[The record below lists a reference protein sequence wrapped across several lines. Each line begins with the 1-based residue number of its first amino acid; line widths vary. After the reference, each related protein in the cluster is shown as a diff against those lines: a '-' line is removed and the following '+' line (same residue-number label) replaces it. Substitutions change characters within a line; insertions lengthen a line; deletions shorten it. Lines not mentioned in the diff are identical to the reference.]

1 MILYPAIDL
10 RGGQVVRLQQGDPA
24 RQTRYSADPLATAR
38 RWQEAGATWLHVIN
52 LDGAFQTAN
61 DNLSVLA
68 RLAKLG
74 VSIQFGGGIRSL
86 EDAARAIDAGA
97 ARVILGT
104 AVAQDPA
111 LVETFVARWGAE
123 RLAVALDA
131 RGGRVATHGWQTESA
146 WTPIDLG
153 RALARRGAIHA
164 LYTDV
169 ARDGG
174 LAGVDVAGTA
184 RLAAETGLQV
194 IASGGVASLED
205 IRALRATGQVAG
217 AVIGKALYEGVF
229 SLADALRIAAEAP

>member
-24 RQTRYSADPLATAR
+24 RQTHYSADPLAVAR
-38 RWQEAGATWLHVIN
+38 RWQEAGAAWLHVIN
-52 LDGAFQTAN
+52 LDGAFQAAN
-61 DNLSVLA
+61 DNLAVLA
-68 RLAKLG
+68 RLAGLG
-74 VSIQFGGGIRSL
+74 IPIQFGGGIRSL
-86 EDAARAIDAGA
+86 EDAAQAFDAGA

-111 LVETFVARWGAE
+111 LVEAFVARWGAE
-123 RLAVALDA
+123 RLAVALDS
-131 RGGRVATHGWQTESA
+131 RGGQVAIHGWQAASA
-146 WTPIDLG
+146 WTPVALG
-153 RALARRGAIHA
+153 RALAQRGAVHA

-174 LAGVDVAGTA
+174 LQGVDVAGTA

-217 AVIGKALYEGVF
+217 AVVGKALYEGIF
-229 SLADALRIAAEAP
+229 SLAEALHAAADPS

>member
-10 RGGQVVRLQQGDPA
+10 RGGQVVRLHQGDPA
-24 RQTRYSADPLATAR
+24 RQTRYSADPLAVAR
-38 RWQEAGATWLHVIN
+38 RWQEAGAAWLHVIN

-61 DNLSVLA
+61 DNLAVLA
-68 RLAKLG
+68 RLAGLG
-74 VSIQFGGGIRSL
+74 VPIQFGGGIRSL
-86 EDAARAIDAGA
+86 DDAARAIDAGA

-104 AVAQDPA
+104 AVARDPA
-111 LVETFVARWGAE
+111 LVEAFVARWGAE

-131 RGGRVATHGWQTESA
+131 RDGRVATHGWQAGSA
-146 WTPIDLG
+146 WTPADLG
-153 RALARRGAIHA
+153 RELARRGVVHA

-174 LAGVDVAGTA
+174 LEGVDVAGTA

-194 IASGGVASLED
+194 IASGGVAGLAD
-205 IRALRATGQVAG
+205 IRALRETGRVAG

-229 SLADALRIAAEAP
+229 SLADALRVAAGAP